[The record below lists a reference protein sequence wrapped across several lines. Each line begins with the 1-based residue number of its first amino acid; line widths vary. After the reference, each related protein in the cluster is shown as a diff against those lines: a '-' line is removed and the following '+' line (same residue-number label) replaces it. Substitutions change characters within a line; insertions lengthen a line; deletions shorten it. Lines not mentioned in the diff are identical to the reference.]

1 MKCAAR
7 ATLALC
13 VLLLCLSGRAL
24 AQAPPQ
30 TAAENSA
37 GPAYRVGPKDLLAI
51 QVAEVP
57 ELNVERRVSEEGTIS
72 LPSLGEVE
80 VGGLT
85 PDQAA
90 SRLKALLEAKYVN
103 HATVEVV
110 VREFRSK
117 PISLIGAVN
126 QPGPLAF
133 SGRWT
138 LLDAITAAGGLAAGH
153 GPKIYVLRRADN
165 GLSDQIAINADDLML
180 RADPRANIPIFA
192 NDLINVPP
200 DTEVT
205 IYCLGEV
212 KSPGALTFR
221 TSERITL
228 LTAIARAGGLSERA
242 SSKIVIKHRDAAGGA
257 TETTVNYKR
266 IVAGSD
272 PDVELRA
279 GDLIVVKESFL

>member
-1 MKCAAR
+1 MHAAR
-7 ATLALC
+7 APLALC
-13 VLLLCLSGRAL
+13 ALLLCLSGRGI
-24 AQAPPQ
+24 AQPISSPE
-30 TAAENSA
+30 TGSSA
-37 GPAYRVGPKDLLAI
+37 AYRIGPKDLLAI

-57 ELNVERRVSEEGTIS
+57 ELDVERRVSEEGTIS
-72 LPSLGEVE
+72 LPSLGEVG
-80 VGGLT
+80 VAGLT
-85 PDQAA
+85 ADPAA
-90 SRLKALLEAKYVN
+90 ARLKSLLEAKYIN
-103 HATVEVV
+103 RATVEVA

-117 PISLIGAVN
+117 PISLIGAVA

-200 DTEVT
+200 DSEVT

-212 KSPGALTFR
+212 KTPGALTFR
-221 TSERITL
+221 TSERLTL
-228 LTAIARAGGLSERA
+228 LTAIARAGGLSDRA
-242 SSKIVIKHRDAAGGA
+242 SSKIVIKRHDPGAA
-257 TETTVNYKR
+257 EITVNYKR
-266 IVAGSD
+266 IVAGTD
-272 PDVELRA
+272 PDVELHA